1 VNRAGACGPTTGRQL
16 DRDAL
21 LRRGLLLSILS
32 ILINA
37 VVGGTG
43 VIAALTSGSLSLLG
57 FGFDAAI
64 DSAAS
69 VALVW
74 RFMIEGREPHR
85 AERVEKT
92 AEGVVGA
99 VLIILGAYL
108 AFSAIRALAAQEHPA
123 PTLLGTAILI
133 ASIAILPP
141 LALAKY
147 RTAQRLESGALR
159 ADSILTAIAV
169 LLAAIGLVSLGLSEV
184 LGLTWADSAGA
195 LVVAAIVLREG
206 WASVRAMRNPL
217 EIGV

>member
-1 VNRAGACGPTTGRQL
+1 MARHQ

-32 ILINA
+32 IVISA
-37 VVGGTG
+37 VVGGAG
-43 VIAALTSGSLSLLG
+43 VIVALTSGSLSLLG

-74 RFMIEGREPHR
+74 RFMIEGRAPHR
-85 AERVEKT
+85 AERVERI
-92 AEGVVGA
+92 AEGIVGA
-99 VLIILGAYL
+99 VLISLGAYL
-108 AFSAIRALAAQEHPA
+108 AVSAIRALTAHEHPE
-123 PTLLGTAILI
+123 PTLPGTAILI
-133 ASIAILPP
+133 VSLVILPP
-141 LALAKY
+141 LAVAKY
-147 RTAQRLESGALR
+147 RTARRLESGALR
-159 ADSILTAIAV
+159 ADSILTGIAA

-206 WASVRAMRNPL
+206 LGSVRAMRNPQ

>member
-1 VNRAGACGPTTGRQL
+1 MARHQ

-32 ILINA
+32 IVVNA
-37 VVGGTG
+37 VVGGAG
-43 VIAALTSGSLSLLG
+43 VIVAVTSGSLSLLG

-74 RFMIEGREPHR
+74 RFMIEGRQPHR

-92 AEGVVGA
+92 AEGIVGV

-108 AFSAIRALAAQEHPA
+108 AVSAIRALTGQEHPE
-123 PTLLGTAILI
+123 PTLLGTTILI
-133 ASIAILPP
+133 ASLVMLPP
-141 LALAKY
+141 LAIAKY
-147 RTAQRLESGALR
+147 RTALRLESGALR
-159 ADSILTAIAV
+159 ADSILTAIAA

-206 WASVRAMRNPL
+206 WGSVRAMRNPQ

>member
-1 VNRAGACGPTTGRQL
+1 MARHQ

-32 ILINA
+32 ILISA

-74 RFMIEGREPHR
+74 RFMIEGRAPDR

-92 AEGVVGA
+92 AEGIVGG
-99 VLIILGAYL
+99 VLIVLGAYL
-108 AFSAIRALAAQEHPA
+108 AVSAIRALAAQEHPA
-123 PTLLGTAILI
+123 PTLLGTGILI
-133 ASIAILPP
+133 ASLAILPP

-169 LLAAIGLVSLGLSEV
+169 LLAAIGLVSLGLSEG
-184 LGLTWADSAGA
+184 LRLTWADSAGA

-206 WASVRAMRNPL
+206 LGSVRAMRNPQ